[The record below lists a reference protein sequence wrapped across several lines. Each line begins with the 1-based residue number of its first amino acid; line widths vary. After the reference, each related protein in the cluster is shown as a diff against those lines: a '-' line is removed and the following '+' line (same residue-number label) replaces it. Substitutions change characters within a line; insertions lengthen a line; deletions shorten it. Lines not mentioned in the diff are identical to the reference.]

1 MISNTI
7 EKALNKQIAE
17 EAYASYYYLAIASW
31 CDKSGLPGSA
41 KFMYAQ
47 SEEERTHMT
56 KLFVYINE
64 TGGHAIT
71 PAIKQPPLEYKSVQ
85 NIIELVLEHE
95 RTITRDINDLVELCL
110 KEKDFGTFNF
120 LQWYVTEQHEEERLF
135 TGLLD
140 KIKALSN
147 DTGAMYWIDKELEGM
162 LNTKK

>member
-1 MISNTI
+1 MISKTI

-47 SEEERTHMT
+47 SEEEKTHMI

-71 PAIKQPPLEYKSVQ
+71 PAIKQPPLEYISVQ

-95 RTITRDINDLVELCL
+95 RTITRYINDLVELCL
-110 KEKDFGTFNF
+110 KEKDFGTFTF
-120 LQWYVTEQHEEERLF
+120 LQWYVSEQHEEKRLF

-140 KIKALSN
+140 KIKALGN